1 MTAVV
6 GERVLYGAGLALLAV
21 LALSVPVGANDYTLH
36 VATISLYYAL
46 LAVSWALLAGYAGQ
60 FSFAHMAFAALGGY
74 TSALLVQHT
83 GAPVPVGMAAGLLF
97 AGVIGGL
104 IGWLCLRMSGPY
116 LALFTLAFAVIFQLI
131 LLGEYQFTRGALGLP
146 VKPLFGKHAGET
158 YYYTMLSLL
167 VAATALMGLLLRSR
181 VGLFLQAIR
190 EDEEAAAAG
199 GVNTARYRI
208 LVFTLTSACAG
219 LAGAFYGHFIGIL
232 TPNLVTIPQMGLI
245 VAMAVVGG
253 IESLPGAIAG
263 AILVYVLSEEFRDF
277 GQMRFVFLGLV
288 IMLTQRF
295 LQNGLVA
302 EGVIRLR
309 RWYARQ
315 RATAVPPAAAAT
327 GLAEAP
333 ARGRFHHAIGESHIE
348 VNGLVKRFGGI
359 VAVNQVSFRLD
370 QGELIGLIGPNGS
383 GKTTL
388 INLLSGAFAPDAGTI
403 LLDGGQPMHG
413 QPAHR
418 FAHRGIGRTF
428 QVPRLFRRMT
438 VLENLLVPALTLA
451 GSRAPGAR
459 AKADEVLAFLNLG
472 ALARDAGR
480 TLSGGQQKL
489 LELGRALM
497 LDPRV
502 LYLDEPFAGVNPR
515 LLDQILERIRALNAQ
530 GYTVVVV
537 DHNLDAVRRIANRL
551 LVMAQGRLIA
561 DGPPVEVL
569 KDPEVI
575 AAYTGA

>member
-1 MTAVV
+1 VTAIA
-6 GERVLYGAGLALLAV
+6 GERIVYGVGLALLAAF
-21 LALSVPVGANDYTLH
+21 ALTVPVGANDYTLH
-36 VATISLYYAL
+36 VATLSLYYAL

-60 FSFAHMAFAALGGY
+60 FSFGHMAFAALGGY

-83 GAPVPVGMAAGLLF
+83 GVPVPVGMAVGLLL

-116 LALFTLAFAVIFQLI
+116 LSLFTLAFAVIFQLI
-131 LLGEYQFTRGALGLP
+131 LLAEYQFTRGALGLQ
-146 VKPLFGKHAGET
+146 VAPLFESHTGRA
-158 YYYTMLSLL
+158 YYYSMLLLL
-167 VAATALMGLLLRSR
+167 VAATAVMGLLLRSR

-199 GVNTARYRI
+199 GVNTAWYRI
-208 LVFTLTSACAG
+208 FVFTLTSACAG

-263 AILVYVLSEEFRDF
+263 AILVYVLSEQFRDF
-277 GQMRFVFLGLV
+277 GQMRFVLLGLV

-295 LQNGLVA
+295 LQNGLIA
-302 EGVIRLR
+302 EGFAQLR
-309 RWYARQ
+309 RWYTRR
-315 RATAVPPAAAAT
+315 RAVA
-327 GLAEAP
+327 AP
-333 ARGRFHHAIGESHIE
+333 APTKPVPANAPTREKFHHAVGESHME
-348 VNGLVKRFGGI
+348 VSGLVKRFGGI
-359 VAVNQVSFRLD
+359 VAVDQVSFRLD

-388 INLLSGAFAPDAGTI
+388 INLLSGAYKPDAGTI

-438 VLENLLVPALTLA
+438 VLENLLVPALTLP
-451 GSRAPGAR
+451 GSHPRGAR
-459 AKADEVLAFLNLG
+459 TKADEVLAFLNLG
-472 ALARDAGR
+472 ALAGDYGR

-497 LDPRV
+497 LNPRV

-530 GYTVVVV
+530 GYTIVVV

-561 DGPPVEVL
+561 DGLPAEVL
-569 KDPEVI
+569 RDPEVI

>member
-1 MTAVV
+1 VTSAR
-6 GERVLYGAGLALLAV
+6 ERIVYGAALV
-21 LALSVPVGANDYTLH
+21 LLTVYALTVPVGANGYTLH
-36 VATISLYYAL
+36 VATLSLYYAL

-83 GAPVPVGMAAGLLF
+83 GVPVPLGMAAGLLF
-97 AGVIGGL
+97 AGVIGGV

-131 LLGEYQFTRGALGLP
+131 LLAEYQFTRGALGLQ
-146 VKPLFGKHAGET
+146 VKPLFESHTGKA
-158 YYYTMLSLL
+158 YYYSMLLLL
-167 VAATALMGLLLRSR
+167 VAATASMSLLLRSR

-199 GVNTARYRI
+199 GVNTAWYRI
-208 LVFTLTSACAG
+208 FVFTVTSACAG

-232 TPNLVTIPQMGLI
+232 SPNLVTIPQMGLV

-263 AILVYVLSEEFRDF
+263 AILVYVLSEQFRDF
-277 GQMRFVFLGLV
+277 GQMRFVLLGLV

-295 LQNGLVA
+295 LQNGLIA
-302 EGVIRLR
+302 EGIIRLR
-309 RWYARQ
+309 RWYSRERSVAS
-315 RATAVPPAAAAT
+315 PPASELT
-327 GLAEAP
+327 SAP
-333 ARGRFHHAIGESHIE
+333 ARGKFHHAVGESHIE
-348 VNGLVKRFGGI
+348 VSGLVKRFGGI
-359 VAVNQVSFRLD
+359 VAVDQVSFRLG

-388 INLLSGAFAPDAGTI
+388 INLLSGAFKPDSGVI

-428 QVPRLFRRMT
+428 QIPRLFRRMT
-438 VLENLLVPALTLA
+438 VLENLLVPALTLT
-451 GSRAPGAR
+451 GSHPREAR
-459 AKADEVLAFLNLG
+459 AKANEVLAFLNLG
-472 ALARDAGR
+472 ALASDPGR

-515 LLDQILERIRALNAQ
+515 LLDQILDRIRLLNAQ
-530 GYTVVVV
+530 GYTIVVV

-551 LVMAQGRLIA
+551 MVMAQGRLIA
-561 DGPPVEVL
+561 DGQPAEVL
-569 KDPEVI
+569 RDPGVI